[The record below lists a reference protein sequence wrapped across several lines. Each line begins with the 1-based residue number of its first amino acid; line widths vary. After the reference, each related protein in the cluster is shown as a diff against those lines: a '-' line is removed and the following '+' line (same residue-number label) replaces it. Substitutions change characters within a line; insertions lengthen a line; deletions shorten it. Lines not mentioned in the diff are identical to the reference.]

1 MRTSIVLLLI
11 STLPMQAC
19 ASTQDASESRTIAT
33 ASPAQVQFFVGKIQ
47 RGSLD
52 RKTKYGPSFESVVR
66 RTIDPK
72 EGKILECVFQEGK
85 VFITEMD
92 RTNNPLVY
100 NVNDLGGFSTGTL
113 VMETEAAQAWSYDI
127 DVLKPMTGKITGS
140 LSERNGARIL
150 PDGRMEITK
159 IWNNQMLISESY
171 SAVSEN
177 EYLTRLPSITPGPQA
192 DIVAKM
198 CK

>member
-19 ASTQDASESRTIAT
+19 ASTRAASESRAIAT
-33 ASPAQVQFFVGKIQ
+33 ASPTQVQFFVGQIQ

-52 RKTKYGPSFESVVR
+52 GQNKYGPPFESVVR
-66 RTIDPK
+66 RAIDPK

-85 VFITEMD
+85 AFITEMA
-92 RTNNPLVY
+92 RTANPLVY
-100 NVNDLGGFSTGTL
+100 KVNDMGGFSTGTL
-113 VMETEAAQAWSYDI
+113 IMETEAAQAWSYDV
-127 DVLKPMTGKITGS
+127 DVLKPMIGKITGS
-140 LSERNGARIL
+140 LNEGNGARIL
-150 PDGRMEITK
+150 PGGRMEIRK

-171 SAVSEN
+171 SAITEN
-177 EYLTRLPSITPGPQA
+177 EYLTRLPSITPGSQA
-192 DIVAKM
+192 DLVAEM